1 MRTLYIGADPG
12 KEGAFSAISD
22 EGKVIQMIPM
32 PINKD
37 TNEMDV
43 TLVVDFVCKALKA
56 YDANRVI
63 FVEEDVH
70 PLYMV
75 SAKST
80 ASLMKNK
87 GMIEATFK
95 VMRLYAVGFE
105 SQFIYIAPKTWQKLV
120 WNHTDKV
127 FEGGKVNTKATSL
140 NAFYR
145 LFPGVSPLK
154 NSRCTKAHDGMVDA
168 SLIAYAGMLKLRTN

>member
-12 KEGAFSAISD
+12 KEGAFSAVSD
-22 EGKVIQMIPM
+22 EGKVVQMMPM
-32 PINKD
+32 PISKD

-43 TLVVDFVCKALKA
+43 TLVVDFVCNALKA
-56 YDANRVI
+56 YDADRIV

-87 GMIEATFK
+87 GMIEGVFK
-95 VMRLYAVGFE
+95 VMRLYTVGFE

-154 NSRCTKAHDGMVDA
+154 NSRCTTAHDGMVDA

>member
-1 MRTLYIGADPG
+1 MGALYIGADPG

-22 EGKVIQMIPM
+22 EGKIIQMIPM

-37 TNEMDV
+37 TGEMNV
-43 TLVVDFVCKALKA
+43 ALVVDFVCDALKA
-56 YDANRVI
+56 YNADQIV

-95 VMRLYAVGFE
+95 MMRLYSLGFE
-105 SQFIYIAPKTWQKLV
+105 SAFIYIAPKTWQKLV

-168 SLIAYAGMLKLRTN
+168 SLIAYAGMLKLRNN

>member
-1 MRTLYIGADPG
+1 MKTLYIGADPG
-12 KEGAFSAISD
+12 KEGAFSTISD
-22 EGKVIQMIPM
+22 EGKIIQMMPM
-32 PINKD
+32 PIDKE

-43 TLVVDFVCKALKA
+43 DKVVDFIRLALMKC
-56 YDANRVI
+56 DAEKVI

-95 VMRLYAVGFE
+95 VVRQYLFLD
-105 SQFIYIAPKTWQKLV
+105 FTRFLYIAPKTWQKLV

-168 SLIAYAGMLKLRTN
+168 SLIAYAGMLQLRTN

>member
-1 MRTLYIGADPG
+1 MGALYIGADPG
-12 KEGAFSAISD
+12 KEGAFSAISVKR
-22 EGKVIQMIPM
+22 EIIRMIPM
-32 PINKD
+32 PINRE
-37 TNEMDV
+37 TGEMDV
-43 TLVVDFVCKALKA
+43 RETIDFVCDVITKTNP
-56 YDANRVI
+56 DEVI

-95 VMRLYAVGFE
+95 VISFSNVGYKSHFLYVP
-105 SQFIYIAPKTWQKLV
+105 PKTWQKLV
-120 WNHTDKV
+120 WVHTDKV

-145 LFPGVSPLK
+145 LFPGVSPVK

-168 SLIAYAGMLKLRTN
+168 SLIAYAGMLQLRIN

>member
-1 MRTLYIGADPG
+1 MGTLYIGADPG

-22 EGKVIQMIPM
+22 EGKIIQMIPM
-32 PINKD
+32 PINKG
-37 TNEMDV
+37 TGEMDV
-43 TLVVDFVCKALKA
+43 TLVVDFVCDALRA
-56 YDANRVI
+56 YNADKIV

-95 VMRLYAVGFE
+95 MMLLYTFGFE
-105 SQFIYIAPKTWQKLV
+105 SAFIYIAPKTWQKLV

-168 SLIAYAGMLKLRTN
+168 SLIAYAGMLELRNS